1 MRAAA
6 LLALLLGG
14 SIFGSAAF
22 AQDARLDKVSGPV
35 SLRGFGRPAFVSAK
49 GGEDLIFG
57 DAVKVEKGGLAH
69 LVFEDGAAVLLR
81 EECLLVLEGS
91 EKGRIL
97 AFEVGE
103 FLVGLKKRL
112 RGTFFRV
119 RTPAAVAAV
128 RGTLFWGRSD
138 EKQTTTYA
146 GFGRTVEIMA
156 QGKLVTL
163 GAGETVTV
171 RFGKAPSAPK
181 PSKIPFAYAK
191 KFAIGGSLQGVGALR
206 EKPQP

>member
-1 MRAAA
+1 MRRAALPA
-6 LLALLLGG
+6 LLFFVSLCD
-14 SIFGSAAF
+14 SSAF
-22 AQDARLDKVSGPV
+22 AQDARLAKVSGSV
-35 SLRGFGRPAFVSAK
+35 SLRGFGRPAFVPAK

-91 EKGRIL
+91 EKGRTL

-163 GAGETVTV
+163 GPGETVTV

-181 PSKIPFAYAK
+181 PSTISFSYAK

-206 EKPQP
+206 EKPQ

>member
-1 MRAAA
+1 MRRAA
-6 LLALLLGG
+6 LLALLFCG
-14 SIFGSAAF
+14 SPAF
-22 AQDARLDKVSGPV
+22 AQDARLAKVSGPV
-35 SLRGFGRPAFVSAK
+35 SLRGFGRPAFVPAQ

-69 LVFEDGAAVLLR
+69 VVFEDGAAVLLR

-91 EKGRIL
+91 EKGRTL

-138 EKQTTTYA
+138 EAQATTYA

-156 QGKLVTL
+156 QGKRVTL

-171 RFGKAPSAPK
+171 RFGRAPSAPE

-206 EKPQP
+206 EKPKP